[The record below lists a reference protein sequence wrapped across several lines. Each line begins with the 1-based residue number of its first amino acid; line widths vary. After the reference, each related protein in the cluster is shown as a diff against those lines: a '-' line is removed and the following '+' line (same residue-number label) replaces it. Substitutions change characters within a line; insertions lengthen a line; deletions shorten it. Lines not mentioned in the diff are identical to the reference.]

1 MSKSSC
7 MINVICVQLRN
18 PFRIDMNSSMKKK
31 KSIFFLE
38 NEEVRFRDREKK
50 SHKSPIES
58 LQKNRDG
65 FLSEKKCVGE
75 NWVKFGFKKIF
86 RVTKIAPKKE
96 RSSKCSRCE
105 SNISTSA
112 RLCL

>member
-1 MSKSSC
+1 
-7 MINVICVQLRN
+7 
-18 PFRIDMNSSMKKK
+18 MNSSMKKK

-86 RVTKIAPKKE
+86 RVTQIAPKKE
-96 RSSKCSRCE
+96 RSRCE
-105 SNISTSA
+105 CNISTSA
-112 RLCL
+112 RLCLQVNIGVESLLKV

>member
-1 MSKSSC
+1 MMVYNISIMSKSSC

-18 PFRIDMNSSMKKK
+18 PFRIDMNSSMKK

-65 FLSEKKCVGE
+65 FLSEKKNVWE
-75 NWVKFGFKKIF
+75 KIG
-86 RVTKIAPKKE
+86 
-96 RSSKCSRCE
+96 
-105 SNISTSA
+105 
-112 RLCL
+112 